1 MAQLHEIG
9 RRPQW
14 PPTVREVVENI
25 SPINGNV
32 GYPTPTV
39 GGPAAP
45 SCYRVSLMSGALEI
59 TARLKS
65 CDDLDLLLK
74 VLEANRPL
82 FVKADR
88 LANEILTLSDDGAV
102 IAPTAASAVPTEVAA

>member
-1 MAQLHEIG
+1 M
-9 RRPQW
+9 
-14 PPTVREVVENI
+14 ENI

-45 SCYRVSLMSGALEI
+45 SYRVSLLSGALAI

-65 CDDLDLLLK
+65 CDDLDLLK

-88 LANEILTLSDDGAV
+88 LAKEILTLSDEQAV
-102 IAPTAASAVPTEVAA
+102 IAPTDASAVPTEVAA

>member
-1 MAQLHEIG
+1 METLGTRLRPWVDRQ
-9 RRPQW
+9 RRPV
-14 PPTVREVVENI
+14 TE
-25 SPINGNV
+25 SHSCL
-32 GYPTPTV
+32 
-39 GGPAAP
+39 AP
-45 SCYRVSLMSGALEI
+45 LEI

-65 CDDLDLLLK
+65 CDDLDLLLR